1 MSRALA
7 RALLQLYPMAYRR
20 RYGEEMRALLDQTPV
35 RAMTLADLLRGALA
49 AHLRPAAAALS
60 PADRVRASAS
70 AVLACWVAFAAA
82 GFGFYKTTEG
92 ARFAAIGTT
101 HPLLGD
107 AHLAV
112 QALAIGASGAVVLGA
127 LPLIAAALAQ
137 ARRQPRLRMVL
148 MLPILAVLVFA
159 VLTALLVLVAHS
171 QGSDHPNTVGGGAFI
186 VWGLAGLG
194 CGALCVA
201 ASRRALFSVSLGP
214 PRLLIALL
222 CSSLVSAAMIAIALA
237 GAVYAIALQTDASNL
252 AATPNGPLGVLSTGS
267 SLIGQ
272 LGVMVLA
279 GTLAAITTRRGWR
292 VAGA

>member
-159 VLTALLVLVAHS
+159 VLTALLV
-171 QGSDHPNTVGGGAFI
+171 
-186 VWGLAGLG
+186 
-194 CGALCVA
+194 
-201 ASRRALFSVSLGP
+201 
-214 PRLLIALL
+214 
-222 CSSLVSAAMIAIALA
+222 
-237 GAVYAIALQTDASNL
+237 
-252 AATPNGPLGVLSTGS
+252 
-267 SLIGQ
+267 
-272 LGVMVLA
+272 
-279 GTLAAITTRRGWR
+279 
-292 VAGA
+292 